1 MRGVPGFQ
9 AEASLDP
16 PWGRYRATAAFGAPR
31 AAGGVSMQGW
41 PTAVTPSLG
50 LGINLFPPI
59 RCCGFDPMW
68 GRIVCVTQRARPW
81 EDCECQ
87 HHSTGPLIKC
97 VPRVF
102 TTS

>member
-31 AAGGVSMQGW
+31 AAGLSMRVSPMALI
-41 PTAVTPSLG
+41 PALR
-50 LGINLFPPI
+50 LGIDLFPPI

-87 HHSTGPLIKC
+87 HSSFGPLISC
-97 VPRVF
+97 RPRVF